1 MCQRLAITAAVLIV
15 LVLMTHFWL
24 QFLVVFVMYALLN
37 HMEACLKQACHCLMT
52 KEPISFTLSTFM
64 HVYSFAGL
72 ICALICTVVLFKSLD
87 ESFSFI
93 NAVVSACLL
102 SLFVFLVFGSMKHI
116 AFLFRFFRSYDIE
129 NGALSLLSLICVMF
143 RYISVTPI
151 WLCFLGDSPLHQ
163 FPSKF
168 TSLCH
173 IYLLMKLG
181 GLWILCVD
189 FSNMCTRFFK
199 AVLLRA
205 PDGSLCEGCADGS
218 TKAEL
223 STQCGHSFC
232 VKCID
237 KGRAVSAACPVCGA
251 PIPRKWS
258 TEYHVSLYV
267 MLCIL

>member
-129 NGALSLLSLICVMF
+129 NGALSLLV
-143 RYISVTPI
+143 
-151 WLCFLGDSPLHQ
+151 HQ
-163 FPSKF
+163 CYPD
-168 TSLCH
+168 L
-173 IYLLMKLG
+173 
-181 GLWILCVD
+181 
-189 FSNMCTRFFK
+189 
-199 AVLLRA
+199 AVLPRRLASA
-205 PDGSLCEGCADGS
+205 PVPEQVHIALPH
-218 TKAEL
+218 L
-223 STQCGHSFC
+223 SS
-232 VKCID
+232 D
-237 KGRAVSAACPVCGA
+237 EAWRAVDPL
-251 PIPRKWS
+251 R
-258 TEYHVSLYV
+258 
-267 MLCIL
+267 